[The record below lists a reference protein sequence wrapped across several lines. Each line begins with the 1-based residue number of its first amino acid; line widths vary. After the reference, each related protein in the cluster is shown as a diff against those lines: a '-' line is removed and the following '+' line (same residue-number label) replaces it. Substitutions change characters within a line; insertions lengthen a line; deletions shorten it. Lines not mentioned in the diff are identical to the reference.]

1 MLVTSILG
9 VTRKRKSSCVAA
21 IVFDQGLLFDSVSLP
36 QNKSRQSL
44 ARFLLATFFWMTVL
58 SSSKVLDIDPQ
69 APAPAHDYRRSPLS
83 IWESCRSIKQNALHQ
98 SSGRSVLPR
107 IHNIRGLW
115 ILSTIL
121 RYVLK
126 MKDAR
131 ASRWRGMLFLRYVTQ

>member
-83 IWESCRSIKQNALHQ
+83 I
-98 SSGRSVLPR
+98 
-107 IHNIRGLW
+107 
-115 ILSTIL
+115 
-121 RYVLK
+121 
-126 MKDAR
+126 
-131 ASRWRGMLFLRYVTQ
+131 